1 MASPRIRRQRLAKF
15 AAAKKA
21 TVQQVQEAA
30 PVPAVKEEK
39 VAEKVVAKPK
49 AARKSNKK

>member
-21 TVQQVQEAA
+21 PVQQAQEPAQA
-30 PVPAVKEEK
+30 PAIKE
-39 VAEKVVAKPK
+39 EKVVAKPK
-49 AARKSNKK
+49 VANKSNKK